1 MGGRDEYM
9 LNGKR
14 RREAD
19 DDNGS
24 LFAAFLAFFF
34 SFFPELIHRAP
45 ALFCDPDSWESGQ
58 VFWG

>member
-34 SFFPELIHRAP
+34 FVLSRV
-45 ALFCDPDSWESGQ
+45 DPPGSGAVLQ
-58 VFWG
+58 S